1 MQTALGTALEV
12 RTVSFPTSG
21 LQKSPWSKCTGLSL
35 TLTLRASL
43 ANKRR
48 LVPQG
53 RRGEAEEEGL
63 ESSIAF
69 TRLLRGCTQ
78 AEHPD
83 FSFLLPDLP
92 LLPPPRSKKQI
103 SAADVV
109 CVPLRGAV
117 LPEGRGYLWVLRL
130 SSDLQLCSCK
140 GGHFSLRGCRRL
152 ERERAPNACTQT
164 ASASSGSSWAFMQK
178 KIIII
183 IILVMLS
190 ICAC

>member
-109 CVPLRGAV
+109 CVSLRGAG
-117 LPEGRGYLWVLRL
+117 LPEGVDICG
-130 SSDLQLCSCK
+130 CSGFPQTCNFACAK
-140 GGHFSLRGCRRL
+140 VGTSACGAAGG
-152 ERERAPNACTQT
+152 
-164 ASASSGSSWAFMQK
+164 SSGSGHQMPAPKLHLLHLAAPGLSCK
-178 KIIII
+178 KKKKN
-183 IILVMLS
+183 
-190 ICAC
+190 